1 LKYALV
7 DGYSLIF
14 RAFHALPVELT
25 TSKGERT
32 NAVLGFCSMLI
43 NILQRESPRSVA
55 VAFDV
60 GKVFRHDEYA
70 GYKAH
75 RVAMPEE
82 LRSQIGRVR
91 EVVERFGFPIYEMRG
106 YEADDVI
113 GSLAQKLEAEGHECV
128 IVTGDTDM
136 LQLVTDHVSVA
147 TPNHGRFSEVRL
159 YDPAE
164 VEERYGFAAHYVA
177 DYKALVGDSSDNIPG
192 VPRVGDKT
200 ARTLI
205 STYGDVE
212 QILDRIVEVKPD
224 RIRKSLEDNTE
235 QLRQSKRLATIVTD
249 LDVDTT
255 RLINAPEDY
264 DRESI
269 VGLLQELEFRSLL
282 PRLPSTS
289 NGSTATVDVSPSA
302 MQPEVQTRYRT
313 LHTVKEV
320 QDVVRDAL
328 AAPCLAFDTETNQRS
343 AVSAE
348 LVGLSFSWEEGTA
361 YYVPTGHDDG
371 DSDRD
376 AVLEALRP
384 LLGPEGPPKVAH
396 NAKYDVMVMRQH
408 GVELAPLTFD
418 TSLAAFILNETSVG
432 LKDLAV
438 TRLGVDMTPI
448 DQLIGKG
455 KTQRTMAQVPV
466 SEAAPYACADADIT
480 LRLYHLF
487 KPELEE
493 RGQRHLLDDLE
504 MPLVPVLADMELAG
518 ITIDSDALK
527 KLSSTIYDQIQT
539 LVSTIQEMAG
549 YEFNLGSP
557 QQLSKLLFEEIG
569 LKGGRKTT
577 KGYSTDVHALEAL
590 RDKHPIIIEILQ
602 YRKLSKL
609 KNTYVDAL
617 PVLVNAQTGRVHTSF
632 NQTVASTGRLSSSD
646 PNLQNIPVRTPLG
659 REVRTAFVASNA
671 PESAIMVGTTV
682 LLSADYSQVELRL
695 LAHLT
700 GEERL
705 RDAFARDDDIHKLT
719 ASQLYDVPLDEVTPD
734 QRRTGKTIN
743 FGIIYGMSGFRLAR
757 DTGLSHSVASEFV
770 RKYNEQFPRIHD
782 LFEDTLR
789 RAERTGYV
797 ETSLGRRRYLPDL
810 VSSNGQRR
818 DAARRAAINMPIQ
831 GMAADIIKRAMIN
844 VVARLHK
851 RNLRTRMLLQVH
863 DELVF
868 EVPEDELSDAAAL
881 VIAEMESAVSLS
893 VPLKAD
899 WKWGRAWGDMATV
912 DSAETA
918 ATPVGS
924 TD

>member
-1 LKYALV
+1 MKYALV

-32 NAVLGFCSMLI
+32 NAVLGFCTMLI
-43 NILQRESPRSVA
+43 NILQREAPRSVA

-113 GSLAQKLEAEGHECV
+113 GSLAKKLEAEGHETV

-164 VEERYGFAAHYVA
+164 VEERYGFAPHFVA
-177 DYKALVGDSSDNIPG
+177 DFKALVGDTSDNIPG
-192 VPRVGDKT
+192 VPGIGEKT

-205 STYGDVE
+205 STFGDVE
-212 QILDRIVEVKPD
+212 QILARIGDVKPD
-224 RIRKSLEDNTE
+224 RVRRSLEDNID

-249 LDVDTT
+249 LDVDAKT
-255 RLINAPEDY
+255 LIDAPNGY

-282 PRLPSTS
+282 PRLPAVS
-289 NGSTATVDVSPSA
+289 NESPVTANAGVSLSQA
-302 MQPEVQTRYRT
+302 KVQTRYRT
-313 LHTVKEV
+313 LHTVEEV
-320 QDVVRDAL
+320 QEVVQEAL
-328 AAPCLAFDTETNQRS
+328 SAPCLAFDTETNQKS

-348 LVGLSFSWEEGTA
+348 LVGLSFSWEEGA
-361 YYVPTGHDDG
+361 ACYVPISHDEAET
-371 DSDRD
+371 DRD
-376 AVLEALRP
+376 ALLAALGP

-396 NAKYDVMVMRQH
+396 NAKYDLMVMRQH
-408 GVELAPLTFD
+408 GVDLAPLAFD
-418 TSLAAFILNETSVG
+418 TSLAAFLLNETSVG

-448 DQLIGKG
+448 EQLLGKG
-455 KTQRTMAQVPV
+455 KAQRTMAQVPV

-493 RGQRHLLDDLE
+493 RGQRHLLDELE

-527 KLSSTIYDQIQT
+527 RLSTMIYEQIQT
-539 LVSTIQEMAG
+539 LAATIQDIAG

-557 QQLSKLLFEEIG
+557 QQLSKLLFEELG
-569 LKGGRKTT
+569 LKGGRRTT

-590 RDKHPIIIEILQ
+590 RDKHPIIAEILRHRQ
-602 YRKLSKL
+602 LAKL

-617 PVLVNAQTGRVHTSF
+617 PLLVNSHTGRVHTSF
-632 NQTVASTGRLSSSD
+632 NQTVASTGRLSSTD

-659 REVRTAFVASNA
+659 REVRRAFVASST
-671 PESAIMVGTTV
+671 PESAIIDGPTV
-682 LLSADYSQVELRL
+682 LFSADYSQVELRL

-700 GEERL
+700 GEDRL
-705 RDAFARDDDIHKLT
+705 REAFARNEDIHKLT
-719 ASQLYDVPLDEVTPD
+719 ASQLYEVALDEVTPE

-757 DTGLSHSVASEFV
+757 ETGLSQPVATEFV
-770 RKYNEQFPRIHD
+770 RKYNEQFPKIHE

-797 ETSLGRRRYLPDL
+797 VTSLGRRRYLPDL

-818 DAARRAAINMPIQ
+818 EAARRAAINMPIQ

-844 VVARLHK
+844 IFARLQE
-851 RNLRTRMLLQVH
+851 RGLRTRMLLQVH

-868 EVPEDELSDAAAL
+868 EAPEDEMNDAAAL
-881 VIAEMESAVSLS
+881 VVAEMESAESLT

-899 WKWGRAWGDMATV
+899 WKWGRAWGDMTTV
-912 DSAETA
+912 DNAETVA
-918 ATPVGS
+918 IATG
-924 TD
+924 TAD